1 MKLLITFLLSSF
13 LLAAPDP
20 SQIIEKSVKQ
30 FSLVQSYSADI
41 DFVFDIPSV
50 NMKNMS
56 GQVYYKSPDKYRTK
70 ISGLAFI
77 PNENPIKIYHFLRDK
92 SKYNAV
98 YEGEEALKSGP
109 SNIVNIIPKGKADF
123 MLGKLWIDKKTNT
136 IVKVILTSQQGSI
149 RMENKFGNMAKYSL
163 PDQTIFYLDNFK
175 PNLLKMKPSLN
186 KKKTETATEDKIG
199 TITMKY
205 SNYKINIPVSDTLF
219 SKKEKNVSKTK

>member
-1 MKLLITFLLSSF
+1 
-13 LLAAPDP
+13 
-20 SQIIEKSVKQ
+20 
-30 FSLVQSYSADI
+30 
-41 DFVFDIPSV
+41 
-50 NMKNMS
+50 MKNMS

-70 ISGLAFI
+70 ISGFAFI

-98 YEGEEALKSGP
+98 YEGEEVLKSGP